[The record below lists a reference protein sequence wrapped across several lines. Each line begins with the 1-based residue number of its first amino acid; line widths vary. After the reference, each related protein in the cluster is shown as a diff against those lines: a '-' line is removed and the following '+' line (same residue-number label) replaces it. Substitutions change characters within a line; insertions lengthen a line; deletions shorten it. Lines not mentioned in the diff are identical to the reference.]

1 MVGSRLFFVNASV
14 LRDATRLKPSAGLG
28 ETLADGI
35 TEGRLRVVKLTE
47 PDIYPLED
55 MFSRKYPCR

>member
-1 MVGSRLFFVNASV
+1 MNSYYRNHLSYAWWGSRLFFRQCFV

-47 PDIYPLED
+47 PDIIL
-55 MFSRKYPCR
+55 